1 MLSALRRSPI
11 RVMKLRWGCGPA
23 VLRKVFA
30 GRLDI
35 APKDLGHVQAP
46 QPLPE
51 AHCPE
56 EGAVDRGTP
65 EKP

>member
-1 MLSALRRSPI
+1 
-11 RVMKLRWGCGPA
+11 MKLRWGCGPA